1 MTGTATAATVAT
13 VGDGTAGVARSAI
26 EYCAVRV
33 VPDLERGECL
43 NVGVLLVCRPTRFLD
58 ARISLDLSRLTAL
71 WPALAGEPLSLI
83 EVHLATIGPI
93 CAGDPAG
100 GPIAALTLR
109 ERWHWL
115 TSPASTVVQPGPVHT
130 GLTTDPAAELDRLFG
145 KLVAQG

>member
-1 MTGTATAATVAT
+1 MTTKIGGTA
-13 VGDGTAGVARSAI
+13 ARSAI

-43 NVGVLLVCRPTRFLD
+43 NVGVLLICRPSRFLD
-58 ARISLDLSRLTAL
+58 ARIHLDAARLSAL
-71 WPALAGEPLSLI
+71 WPGLVGEPLGLI
-83 EVHLATIGPI
+83 EAHLATIGPI

-115 TSPASTVVQPGPVHT
+115 TAPASTVVQPGPVHT
-130 GLTTDPAAELDRLFG
+130 GLTADPAAELDRLFSR
-145 KLVAQG
+145 LVPTG